1 MLTLK
6 MKRTTI
12 KDLAEMLN
20 ISVSTVSRA
29 LKDHPDISSSVKLK
43 VKEAAE
49 TFNYVPND
57 FAVNFRKKSSK
68 VIGLIVPEISMFFIP
83 SIISGISSI
92 LNKEGYHFF
101 ILSSNDSY
109 ETEKQNI
116 ETCINS
122 RVDGILISI
131 TKETKDCEHL
141 KKLEEMEIPTVIF
154 DKTVP
159 QNIFESVIFDNIKKS
174 ELSAEKLIYHGC
186 KNILAIFGDENLEI
200 TQSRLKSF
208 ETRIRQS
215 SEVNSHIIF
224 CKSPDIVKEKLDILL
239 ENHSFDGFFAMS
251 DETLMGLHSS
261 LIKRNL
267 NNTNKK
273 VVAISEGT
281 LPKYLD
287 ESYEYQIND
296 GYEMG
301 TFAAKKLMTS
311 IKNTGDK
318 TKTETPACVYF
329 L

>member
-1 MLTLK
+1 
-6 MKRTTI
+6 
-12 KDLAEMLN
+12 MLN
-20 ISVSTVSRA
+20 ISTSTVSRA

-57 FAVNFRKKSSK
+57 FAISFRKNSSK
-68 VIGLIVPEISMFFIP
+68 VIGLIVPEISIFFLP
-83 SIISGISSI
+83 SIINGISSV
-92 LNKEGYHFF
+92 LNKEGYRFF
-101 ILSSNDSY
+101 ILSSDDSY
-109 ETEKQNI
+109 ETEKEHI

-122 RVDGILISI
+122 RVDGILISL
-131 TKETKDCEHL
+131 TKETKDGEHL
-141 KKLEEMEIPTVIF
+141 KKLKEMEIPVIIF

-159 QNIFESVIFDNIKKS
+159 QQSFESVIFDNIKTA
-174 ELSAEKLIYHGC
+174 ELCAQKLIDQGC

-200 TQSRLKSF
+200 TQSRLRSF
-208 ETRIRQS
+208 ENKISQS
-215 SEVNSHIIF
+215 SDIQLEIIF
-224 CKSPDIVKEKLDILL
+224 CKSADIVKQKLDIFLDD
-239 ENHSFDGFFAMS
+239 HSFDGFFAMS

-261 LIKRNL
+261 LIKRSL

-287 ESYEYQIND
+287 ETYEYQIND

-301 TFAAKKLMTS
+301 TFAAKKLMETIKRTTS
-311 IKNTGDK
+311 DLS
-318 TKTETPACVYF
+318 TKSDNCYY

>member
-1 MLTLK
+1 MLTTK
-6 MKRTTI
+6 MRRTTI

-20 ISVSTVSRA
+20 ISASTVSRA
-29 LKDHPDISSSVKLK
+29 LKDHPDISSSVKLR

-57 FAVNFRKKSSK
+57 FAINFRKNSSK
-68 VIGLIVPEISMFFIP
+68 VIGLIVPEITMFFVP
-83 SIISGISSI
+83 SIINGISAV

-116 ETCINS
+116 QTCINS
-122 RVDGILISI
+122 RVDGILISL

-141 KKLEEMEIPTVIF
+141 KKLEEMEIPTIIF
-154 DKTVP
+154 DKTVS
-159 QNIFESVIFDNIKKS
+159 QNIFESVVFDNEKKS
-174 ELSAEKLIYHGC
+174 ESSAKKLIDHGC

-200 TQSRLKSF
+200 TQSRLSAF
-208 ETRIRQS
+208 ENTIKKTS
-215 SEVNSHIIF
+215 DIHLNIIF
-224 CKSPDIVKEKLDILL
+224 CKSADIVKEKLDVLL
-239 ENHSFDGFFAMS
+239 KNNSFDGFFAMS
-251 DETLMGLHSS
+251 DETLIGLHSS

-267 NNTNKK
+267 NDSNKK

-287 ESYEYQIND
+287 ETYEYQINN
-296 GYEMG
+296 GCEMG
-301 TFAAKKLMTS
+301 TFAAKQLMNS
-311 IKNTGDK
+311 IKSKKLGN
-318 TKTETPACVYF
+318 PAVAHH

>member
-1 MLTLK
+1 

-12 KDLAEMLN
+12 KDLAKMLN
-20 ISVSTVSRA
+20 ISTSTVSRA

-57 FAVNFRKKSSK
+57 FAISFRKNSSK
-68 VIGLIVPEISMFFIP
+68 VIGLIVPEISIFFLP
-83 SIISGISSI
+83 SIINGISSV
-92 LNKEGYHFF
+92 LNKEGYRFF
-101 ILSSNDSY
+101 ILSSDDSY
-109 ETEKQNI
+109 ETEKEHI

-122 RVDGILISI
+122 RVDGILISL
-131 TKETKDCEHL
+131 TKETKDGEHL
-141 KKLEEMEIPTVIF
+141 KKLKEMEIPVIIF

-159 QNIFESVIFDNIKKS
+159 QQSFESVIFDNIKTA
-174 ELSAEKLIYHGC
+174 ELCAQKLIDQGC

-200 TQSRLKSF
+200 TQSRLRSF
-208 ETRIRQS
+208 ENKISQS
-215 SEVNSHIIF
+215 SDIQLEIIF
-224 CKSPDIVKEKLDILL
+224 CKSADIVKQKLDIFLDD
-239 ENHSFDGFFAMS
+239 HSFDGFFAMS

-261 LIKRNL
+261 LIKRSL

-287 ESYEYQIND
+287 ETYEYQINN

-301 TFAAKKLMTS
+301 IFAAKKLMETIKRTTS
-311 IKNTGDK
+311 DLS
-318 TKTETPACVYF
+318 TKSDNCYY

>member
-1 MLTLK
+1 MLTIK
-6 MKRTTI
+6 MRRTTI

-20 ISVSTVSRA
+20 ISASTVSRA
-29 LKDHPDISSSVKLK
+29 LKDHPDISSSVKLR

-57 FAVNFRKKSSK
+57 FAINFRKNSSK
-68 VIGLIVPEISMFFIP
+68 VIGLIVPEITMFFVP
-83 SIISGISSI
+83 SIINGISAV

-116 ETCINS
+116 QTCINS
-122 RVDGILISI
+122 RVDGILISL

-141 KKLEEMEIPTVIF
+141 KKLEEMEIPTIIF
-154 DKTVP
+154 DKTVS
-159 QNIFESVIFDNIKKS
+159 QNIFESVVFDNEKKS
-174 ELSAEKLIYHGC
+174 ELSAKKLINHGC

-200 TQSRLKSF
+200 TQSRLSAF
-208 ETRIRQS
+208 ENTINKTS
-215 SEVNSHIIF
+215 GIHLNIIF
-224 CKSPDIVKEKLDILL
+224 CKSADIVKEKLDALL
-239 ENHSFDGFFAMS
+239 KDNSFDGFFAMS
-251 DETLMGLHSS
+251 DETLIGLHSS

-267 NNTNKK
+267 NDSNKK
-273 VVAISEGT
+273 VIAISEGT

-287 ESYEYQIND
+287 ETYEYQINN

-301 TFAAKKLMTS
+301 TFAAKQLMNS
-311 IKNTGDK
+311 IKSKRLGN
-318 TKTETPACVYF
+318 PAVAHH

>member
-1 MLTLK
+1 MLTTK
-6 MKRTTI
+6 MRRTTI

-20 ISVSTVSRA
+20 ISTSTVSRA
-29 LKDHPDISSSVKLK
+29 LKDHPDISSSVKLR

-57 FAVNFRKKSSK
+57 FAINFRKNSSK
-68 VIGLIVPEISMFFIP
+68 VIGLIVPEITMFFVP
-83 SIISGISSI
+83 SIINGISAV

-116 ETCINS
+116 QTCINS
-122 RVDGILISI
+122 RVDGILISL

-141 KKLEEMEIPTVIF
+141 KKLEEMEIPTIIF
-154 DKTVP
+154 DKTVS
-159 QNIFESVIFDNIKKS
+159 QNIFESVVFDNEKKS
-174 ELSAEKLIYHGC
+174 ESSAKKLIDHGC

-200 TQSRLKSF
+200 TQSRLSAF
-208 ETRIRQS
+208 ENTIKKTTDIHL
-215 SEVNSHIIF
+215 NIIF
-224 CKSPDIVKEKLDILL
+224 CKSADIVKEKLDVLL
-239 ENHSFDGFFAMS
+239 KNNSFDGFFAMS
-251 DETLMGLHSS
+251 DETLIGLHSS

-267 NNTNKK
+267 NDSNKK

-287 ESYEYQIND
+287 ETYEYQIND
-296 GYEMG
+296 GHEMG
-301 TFAAKKLMTS
+301 TFAAKQLMNS
-311 IKNTGDK
+311 IKSKKSGN
-318 TKTETPACVYF
+318 PAVAHH

>member
-1 MLTLK
+1 

-12 KDLAEMLN
+12 KDLAKMLN
-20 ISVSTVSRA
+20 ISTSTVSRA

-57 FAVNFRKKSSK
+57 FAISFRKNSSK
-68 VIGLIVPEISMFFIP
+68 VIGLIVPEISIFFLP
-83 SIISGISSI
+83 SIINGISSV
-92 LNKEGYHFF
+92 LNKEGYRFF
-101 ILSSNDSY
+101 ILSSDDSY
-109 ETEKQNI
+109 ETEKEHI

-122 RVDGILISI
+122 RVDGILISL
-131 TKETKDCEHL
+131 TKETKDGEHL
-141 KKLEEMEIPTVIF
+141 KKLKEMEIPVIIF

-159 QNIFESVIFDNIKKS
+159 QQSFESVIFDNIKTA
-174 ELSAEKLIYHGC
+174 ELCAQKLIDQGC

-200 TQSRLKSF
+200 TQSRLRSF
-208 ETRIRQS
+208 ENKISQS
-215 SEVNSHIIF
+215 SDIQLEIIF
-224 CKSPDIVKEKLDILL
+224 CKSADIVKQKLDIFLDD
-239 ENHSFDGFFAMS
+239 HSFDGFFAMS

-261 LIKRNL
+261 LIKRSL

-287 ESYEYQIND
+287 ETYEYQIND

-301 TFAAKKLMTS
+301 TFAAKKLMETIKMTTS
-311 IKNTGDK
+311 DLS
-318 TKTETPACVYF
+318 TKSDNCYY